1 MHNQGPQSALRARQS
16 DVSQS
21 HGGEAAQSAVEF
33 AQLFESLPHPYL
45 ILRAD
50 ADFTIVA
57 VNDRYLKATGIER
70 AQILGRGLFEVFPD
84 NRPASPCNDVDTL
97 RASLQRVLHDR
108 TPDVMGVRKYDDPSP
123 RNAKN
128 VRVKYWKAI
137 NTPVFDSSGAVVFV
151 IHHIEDATELSVAN
165 VSDEFQT
172 PLTLMLGP
180 LEDLLRTPPA
190 ELAMPV
196 RASIERVYR
205 NAQRLSRLVHTL
217 MEFTSIEAGRV
228 IPAPLATHVA
238 QFTRGIASSF
248 QALCE
253 RAGLTLSIDCPP
265 ADDWVSIDRDMWE
278 KIVLHLLSNA
288 FKFTFEGGIDVQ
300 MRSDGDCIELSVRD
314 TGIGIP
320 ARELPR
326 IFERFYRSSA
336 GMARTYEGSGIGL
349 ALVKELV
356 ELLAGTISVQSQEGR
371 GTCFTVRI
379 PRRTV
384 ETAESTSTKEAPEQT
399 CGANTL
405 AGAFVQDAQ
414 RWLSDAKVLATAPL
428 ADVSAT
434 RRRILV
440 VDDDADMRSYIRQL
454 LEDADYEIETA
465 PDGVSALERC
475 EARSPDLILADVIMP
490 RMSGIAL
497 MNALRADK
505 RTARL
510 PIILLSARAAE
521 DFRIEGVR
529 SDADDYVMKPFHARE
544 LVTRVDAVM
553 RRAAERKRA
562 EAELR
567 QAAAVF
573 TGTAEA
579 VIITDGQRR
588 ILAVNNAFTRITG
601 FESAEVVGRTPRFQR
616 SGHHDAKFYEQLW
629 ATLSSNGHWE
639 GEIWNRRKSGEMYP
653 AWENISVIRDESG
666 QVLNYVA
673 VLSDISSIK
682 ESEARLAHMAHH
694 DALTDLPNRLLF
706 AARLEQSLDNARRHG
721 SRVGLLLL
729 DLDRFKLIND
739 TLGHPVGDRL
749 LQSVADSLRHSVRA
763 EDTVARLGGDEFV
776 VIVTELSAPQD
787 AALVAEKI
795 LARIN
800 APIALAGREF
810 VTSASIG
817 ISIYPD
823 DAESSEDLLKAADTA
838 MYRAKQ
844 NGRHALEFYTAELTA
859 LAEEHVL
866 LEMQLRRALS
876 NGELALHYQPQM
888 DLRSGEIVGLEALL
902 RWRHPTRGM
911 VPTNELIKVAE
922 ESGLIVQIG
931 EWVVSEALR
940 QAARWN
946 AQGVPAMHLAV
957 NLSGRQMAQNQI
969 VLTIE
974 NALRQEQLGDWRVL
988 LEVEVTE
995 TVIADHCCIDV
1006 LHRLRA
1012 LGISV
1017 AIDDFG
1023 TGYSSLSR
1031 LKSLPI
1037 DVLKIDRS
1045 FINGVPH
1052 DANSVAITSAVISM
1066 GRALGLRVIAEGVET
1081 QEQLQFLRDQSCDTA
1096 QGFLI
1101 CEPVDA
1107 ETFAGWLRRD
1117 RQHLTT
1123 SPPVLVERALPT
1135 SIAADDS
1142 KPNKAADA
1150 IT

>member
-1 MHNQGPQSALRARQS
+1 M
-16 DVSQS
+16 
-21 HGGEAAQSAVEF
+21 EF
-33 AQLFESLPHPYL
+33 ALLFESLPHPYL

-70 AQILGRGLFEVFPD
+70 AQVLGRGLLEVFPD
-84 NRPASPCNDVDTL
+84 NRPASSGNDVDTL
-97 RASLQRVLHDR
+97 RASLQRALRDR
-108 TPDVMGVRKYDDPSP
+108 TPDVMGVRKYDPSP
-123 RNAKN
+123 GTAKN
-128 VRVKYWKAI
+128 VRVKYWRAI

-151 IHHIEDATELSVAN
+151 IHHMEDATELSVAN

-180 LEDLLRTPPA
+180 LEDLLRTPSA

-196 RASIERVYR
+196 RASIERVYQ
-205 NAQRLSRLVHTL
+205 NALRLSRLVNTL
-217 MEFTSIEAGRV
+217 IEFTSIEAGRV
-228 IPAPLATHVA
+228 IPVPRATHVA

-248 QALCE
+248 QSLCE
-253 RAGLTLSIDCPP
+253 RAGLTLVIDCRP

-288 FKFTFEGGIDVQ
+288 FKFTFEGGINVQ
-300 MRSDGDCIELSVRD
+300 LHGTDDCIELSVRD

-356 ELLAGTISVQSQEGR
+356 ELLAGTIGVHSQEGR

-384 ETAESTSTKEAPEQT
+384 ETAESTSPEQAPEQSG
-399 CGANTL
+399 GA

-414 RWLSDAKVLATAPL
+414 RWLSDARALVTAPL

-465 PDGVSALERC
+465 ADGESALERC
-475 EARSPDLILADVIMP
+475 EARPPDLILADVIMP

-497 MNALRADK
+497 MSALRADK

-544 LVTRVDAVM
+544 LVARVDAVM
-553 RRAAERKRA
+553 RRAAERRRA

-694 DALTDLPNRLLF
+694 DALTELPNRLLF

-739 TLGHPVGDRL
+739 TLGHPVGDQL

-800 APIALAGREF
+800 APITLAGREF

-823 DAESSEDLLKAADTA
+823 DAQSSEDLLKAADTA
-838 MYRAKQ
+838 MYRAKHK
-844 NGRHALEFYTAELTA
+844 GRHALEFYTAELTA

-866 LEMQLRRALS
+866 LEMQLRRALA

-902 RWRHPTRGM
+902 RWRHPTRGI

-946 AQGVPAMHLAV
+946 SQGIPAMHLAV
-957 NLSGRQMAQNQI
+957 NLSGRQMALNQV

-974 NALRQEQLGDWRVL
+974 NALRQEQLGDWRPL

-1006 LHRLRA
+1006 LDRLRA

-1045 FINGVPH
+1045 FIHGVPH

-1081 QEQLQFLRDQSCDTA
+1081 QEQLQFLRDQRCDTA

-1101 CEPVDA
+1101 CEPIDA

-1123 SPPVLVERALPT
+1123 SQPAVSPKANVERTP
-1135 SIAADDS
+1135 
-1142 KPNKAADA
+1142 
-1150 IT
+1150 